1 VTIGIAAVCES
12 GNCIVLG
19 SDTRASYPKKYKL
32 SPNDW
37 TSKIYDKLP
46 HGFFASIAGTIHTCH
61 AVSSQLAVEMG
72 NLTGA
77 FKVDEVRFAINA
89 ARFYERN
96 IIAGDR
102 LHARFGL
109 SLFQWQTLPID
120 STVFKGGQAL
130 IGRIPVPVAM
140 IVAGFMPWKPENI
153 PQGATAALLFRA
165 QKKRPAEME
174 NSFTAIGSGAGKAQ
188 EVLDRRGQN
197 QHRSWPRTAID
208 MLHAMLAA
216 HKQDKWHVGMPDDL
230 LIIRKEGFKKLPTIN
245 PYVKDLLTKTGHAK
259 VRELR
264 KCKQFVPNVE
274 AILESL
280 LFDQPNAP

>member
-1 VTIGIAAVCES
+1 VTVGIGAVCES

-19 SDTRASYPKKYKL
+19 SDTRASYPKKYRL

-46 HGFFASIAGTIHTCH
+46 HGFFASIAGTVHTCH
-61 AVSSQLAVEMG
+61 AVSSQFAVEMG

-120 STVFKGGQAL
+120 STVFKAGQAL

-140 IVAGFMPWKPENI
+140 IVAGFMPWKPEDI
-153 PQGATAALLFRA
+153 PQGATAAILFRA
-165 QKKRPAEME
+165 YKKRPAEME
-174 NSFTAIGSGAGKAQ
+174 NNFTAIGSGGSKAQ
-188 EVLDRRGQN
+188 EILDRRGQN
-197 QHRSWPRTAID
+197 QHRSWQRTAID
-208 MLHAMLAA
+208 VLHAMQAA
-216 HKQDKWHVGMPDDL
+216 HRQDKWHVGMPDDL
-230 LIIRKEGFKKLPTIN
+230 LVIRNGCFKKFSVSN
-245 PYVKDLLTKTGHAK
+245 PYVKNLLAKTGHTK
-259 VRELR
+259 VRDLR
-264 KCKQFVPNVE
+264 KCKRFIDSVE
-274 AILESL
+274 TILEGL
-280 LFDQPNAP
+280 LFDQPSAH